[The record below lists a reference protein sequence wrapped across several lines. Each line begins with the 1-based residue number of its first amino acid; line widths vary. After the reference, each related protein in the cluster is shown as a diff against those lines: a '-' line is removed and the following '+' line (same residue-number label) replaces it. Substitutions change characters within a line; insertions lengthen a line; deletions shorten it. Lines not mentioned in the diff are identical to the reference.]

1 LGTNPSLKRKRK
13 RKRRKRRK
21 RRKMTKRMMMRKKT
35 KNPTI
40 RRYSPHCSH
49 LRRTRQ

>member
-1 LGTNPSLKRKRK
+1 LK
-13 RKRRKRRK
+13 RK
-21 RRKMTKRMMMRKKT
+21 RRKMTKRMMMRKKTKT